1 MKRVIL
7 LVSILFIPAAL
18 FAFQPLFDTWI
29 AYPVGINPT
38 HALAADLDND
48 GDLDLV
54 ASNHKSFSGGSFTV
68 LFNEGNGTFNVDT
81 TYEAPTTPAQTLA
94 VDLDKDGDLELIVVS
109 RGVQF
114 AVFLNRTIEAALPP
128 EAGRFRFAYVCPVAN
143 TAVGAVALDLKEDTL
158 ADTDVVTVS
167 FAPRDLIQTFLN
179 TGGKFP
185 NGPDDDFRARAGT
198 RSIAAADFNAD
209 GFPDVVV
216 ADSASD
222 SISVFLNIGNGLFG
236 LPTHYRVSNRPL
248 GPLVIGFIS
257 LAPNSVRT
265 ADFDGDS
272 DADVAVVCGKRDSV
286 IIFKGNGN
294 GTLTL
299 QNIFYGVGRLPQAAV
314 AANLDGDADIDLAVA
329 NLGGGS
335 ISILKNN
342 GNATFSVKTDFLV
355 KSDPLS
361 LYAADL
367 DGDGDFDLAAPNDS
381 GNAVTVLINDG
392 NADFFNGTPYATGV
406 TPVGITLA
414 DLDGDGDLDLAVAN
428 KNSNTLSIFLNNG
441 NGSFSAGTTPFTGGA
456 PNFVVACNLDGDG
469 DVDLVTSN
477 QTSGT
482 ISVLKNNGDGTFAS
496 EVPYQVGTASP
507 NPVPDGVACADF
519 DGDGDNDLAVTCAN
533 QNVLTIL
540 KNNGDGTFAV
550 GARVNVT
557 TGNSPTSVAA
567 ADLDGDGDIDL
578 AVSNQ
583 GISSD
588 LTTNKII
595 VYLNDGTGFFVPAVD
610 LQTGSVPIQVVA
622 CDLNGEGDVDLAVA
636 NKGAPLVPANTVSIF
651 ENNGDGTFAG
661 QVVYPVGGF
670 PNSIFAGDFDGD
682 GRQDLLTANS
692 ASTSNSF
699 SFLKNNGDSTFAPAI
714 EYGAGGRNVH
724 YLFGFVV
731 GGDLDGDGDREVVVT
746 NSADNKIS
754 VFKNLSI
761 PLANVL
767 GDVNGDG
774 LFSLSDIV
782 AEFNCVFLG
791 EGLPGGFERADI
803 NCNGF
808 LNSADVVVLLN
819 GYYLISPLPAC
830 P

>member
-1 MKRVIL
+1 MKQVFL
-7 LVSILFIPAAL
+7 LVSILFIPAAA

-38 HALAADLDND
+38 HALAADIDND
-48 GDLDLV
+48 GDMDLV
-54 ASNHKSFSGGSFTV
+54 VTNHKSSRGGSFTV
-68 LFNEGNGTFNVDT
+68 LLNGGNGTFVIDT
-81 TYEAPTTPAQTLA
+81 TYEAPVGPRQALA
-94 VDLDKDGDLELIVVS
+94 VDLDKDGDLDLIIIN
-109 RGVQF
+109 RDGGQF
-114 AVFLNRTIEAALPP
+114 TVFLNRTNEAALPP
-128 EAGRFRFAYVCPVAN
+128 AAGKFRFAYICPTPVP
-143 TAVGAVALDLKEDTL
+143 VEAVALDLKEDTL
-158 ADTDVVTVS
+158 ADIDVVTAN
-167 FAPRDLIQTFLN
+167 FGRDIIQTFLN

-185 NGPDDDFRARAGT
+185 NGPDADFRTRAGT
-198 RSIAAADFNAD
+198 RSVASADFNTD
-209 GFPDVVV
+209 GYPDVVV

-236 LPTHYRVSNRPL
+236 PRSDYRVSNRPL
-248 GPLVIGFIS
+248 GPAVMGFIS

-272 DADVAVVCGKRDSV
+272 DADVAVLCGKRDSI

-314 AANLDGDADIDLAVA
+314 AAKLDGDADIDLAVA

-381 GNAVTVLINDG
+381 GNAVTVLMNKG
-392 NADFFNGTPYATGV
+392 NADFFNGTPYATGLN
-406 TPVGITLA
+406 PVGLTMA
-414 DLDGDGDLDLAVAN
+414 DLDGDADLDLAVAN
-428 KNSNTLSIFLNNG
+428 KNSTTVSIFFNNG
-441 NGSFSAGTTPFTGGA
+441 NGSFSAGSTPFTGGT

-469 DVDLVTSN
+469 DIDLVTSN
-477 QTSGT
+477 QTGGT
-482 ISVLKNNGDGTFAS
+482 VSILKNNGDGTFAS
-496 EVPYQVGTASP
+496 NVDYQVGDPTRS
-507 NPVPDGVACADF
+507 NPVPTGVACADF
-519 DGDGDNDLAVTCAN
+519 DGDGDFDLAVTCAN
-533 QNVLTIL
+533 QSVLSVL
-540 KNNGDGTFAV
+540 KNNGDGTFIRAV
-550 GARVNVT
+550 PAFIN
-557 TGNSPTSVAA
+557 TGISPTSVAA
-567 ADLDGDGDIDL
+567 ADLDGDGDVDL
-578 AVSNQ
+578 AVTNQ
-583 GISSD
+583 GFSSD
-588 LTTNKII
+588 LTTNKMI
-595 VYLNDGTGFFVPAVD
+595 VFLNDGSGFFVPAGD
-610 LQTGSVPIQVVA
+610 YQTGSVPIQVVA
-622 CDLNGEGDVDLAVA
+622 ADLNGDGDVDLAVA
-636 NKGAPLVPANTVSIF
+636 NRGAPLVPANTVSIF

-661 QVVYPVGGF
+661 QVVNPVGGF

-682 GRQDLLTANS
+682 GKPDLLVANS

-699 SFLKNNGDSTFAPAI
+699 SFLKNNGDSTFAPQV
-714 EYGAGGRNVH
+714 EYGAGGRNAT
-724 YLFGFVV
+724 FVF
-731 GGDLDGDGDREVVVT
+731 GGDLDGDGDKEVVVT
-746 NSADNKIS
+746 NSLENKIS
-754 VFKNLSI
+754 VFKNISI

-774 LFSLSDIV
+774 FFTLTDIV

-791 EGLPGGFERADI
+791 EGLPGEVERADI
-803 NCNGF
+803 NCNGL